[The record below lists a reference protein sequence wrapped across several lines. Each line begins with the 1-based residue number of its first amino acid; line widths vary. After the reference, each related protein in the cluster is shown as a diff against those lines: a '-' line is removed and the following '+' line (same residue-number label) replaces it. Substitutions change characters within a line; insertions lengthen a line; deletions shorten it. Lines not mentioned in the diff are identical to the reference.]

1 MSRELSVRAFA
12 LALVVLAIRP
22 LAATGGVTSP
32 PDDPLLA
39 SLVEEAIS
47 KNPDVSAAQ
56 EALTAAQARPV
67 QARSLPNPMAS
78 VVYTNDGVSPS
89 LGARDMTTLAFMAS
103 QDLPFPGKRR
113 LKGEIRTVEAG
124 QFGQQVER
132 TNLSLAAAVKRAYY
146 GLLLARHR
154 LDLIREQEE
163 IWKQIESVARA
174 RYSVGQGAQQ
184 DVLRVQIEVTRIE
197 QLWAEQAAEAEIRVA
212 EINRLLSRQ
221 ATSPLE
227 TPGRLGLTPLEGD
240 LESLVKWVSDIS
252 PELKSARLSIDK
264 NTLGVSLAQKEFKPD
279 FNLQAAYMNRGGLD
293 PMLLAGV
300 GLSLPIYRSRLQGA
314 LTEARA
320 QLRSSQSL
328 VQSVELQL
336 RFRTQERV
344 TQIRTTERISKL
356 YSQGIVP
363 QDRMSVDAAIA
374 NYQTGKV
381 PFIAVLEALTTL
393 YNDRGTLLT
402 LLANHEKIRASL
414 EEASLEETSS
424 MAASGMAA
432 VGGSALNMAGGGAP
446 AGSSDSM
453 GGR

>member
-1 MSRELSVRAFA
+1 MKQIFVALMLTATFA
-12 LALVVLAIRP
+12 QAGP
-22 LAATGGVTSP
+22 SAAAEAP
-32 PDDPLLA
+32 QQAPDPLLA
-39 SLVEEAIS
+39 SLIAEAVS
-47 KNPDVSAAQ
+47 KNPDVVAVQ
-56 EALTAAQARPV
+56 EALTAAEARPV
-67 QARSLPNPMAS
+67 QARSLANPMAS
-78 VVYTNDGVSPS
+78 VVYTNDGWSPS
-89 LGARDMTTLAFMAS
+89 LGTKDMTTLAFMGS
-103 QDLPFPGKRR
+103 QDLPFPGKLR

-132 TNLSLAAAVKRAYY
+132 TKLSLTAAVKRAYY
-146 GLLLARHR
+146 GLLLARDR
-154 LDLIREQEE
+154 IDLIREQEE
-163 IWKQIESVARA
+163 FWKQIESVARA

-197 QLWAEQAAEAEIRVA
+197 QLRSEQSAEAEIRVA
-212 EINRLLSRQ
+212 ELNRLLSRP

-227 TPGRLGLTPLEGD
+227 TPGHLGLRPLEGD
-240 LESLVKWVSDIS
+240 LEGLVKWTGDIS
-252 PELKSARLSIDK
+252 PELKNARLSTEK
-264 NTLGVSLAQKEFKPD
+264 GSLGVSLAQKEFKPD

-300 GLSLPIYRSRLQGA
+300 GISLPIYRSRLKGA
-314 LTEARA
+314 VAEAEA

-356 YSQGIVP
+356 YSEGVVP
-363 QDRMSVDAAIA
+363 QGRMSVEAAIA

-424 MAASGMAA
+424 MASSGMAA
-432 VGGSALNMAGGGAP
+432 VGGSALNMAGGGTP

-453 GGR
+453 GSR

>member
-1 MSRELSVRAFA
+1 MKQTLVALMLTATLA
-12 LALVVLAIRP
+12 LAEP
-22 LAATGGVTSP
+22 LAAAETP
-32 PDDPLLA
+32 PPADPLLA
-39 SLVEEAIS
+39 SLIEEAIS

-56 EALTAAQARPV
+56 EAVTAAQARPV
-67 QARSLPNPMAS
+67 QARSLSNPMAS
-78 VVYTNDGVSPS
+78 LVYTNDGVSPS
-89 LGARDMTTLAFMAS
+89 LGSKDMTTLAFMGS
-103 QDLPFPGKRR
+103 QDLPFPGKLR

-124 QFGQQVER
+124 QVGQQVER
-132 TNLSLAAAVKRAYY
+132 TKLSLTAAVKRAYY
-146 GLLLARHR
+146 GLLLARDR

-163 IWKQIESVARA
+163 FWRQIESVARA

-197 QLWAEQAAEAEIRVA
+197 QLRSEQVAEAEIRVA
-212 EINRLLSRQ
+212 ELNRLLSRP
-221 ATSPLE
+221 ATSSLE
-227 TPGRLGLTPLEGD
+227 TPGHLGLRPLEGD
-240 LESLVKWVSDIS
+240 LEGLVKWTSEIS
-252 PELKSARLSIDK
+252 PEVKNARLSTEK
-264 NTLGVSLAQKEFKPD
+264 GSLGVSLAKKEFKPD

-300 GLSLPIYRSRLQGA
+300 GISLPIYRPRLRGA
-314 LTEARA
+314 LAEAEA

-344 TQIRTTERISKL
+344 TQIKTTERISRL
-356 YSQGIVP
+356 YSEGVVP
-363 QDRMSVDAAIA
+363 QGRMSVEAAIA

-424 MAASGMAA
+424 MGSSGMAA
-432 VGGSALNMAGGGAP
+432 VGGSALNMAGGGTP

-453 GGR
+453 GSR

>member
-1 MSRELSVRAFA
+1 MKQMLIGVMLIAS
-12 LALVVLAIRP
+12 LASGGP
-22 LAATGGVTSP
+22 LAAAELPAPP
-32 PDDPLLA
+32 PDPLVA
-39 SLVEEAIS
+39 SLTEEALS
-47 KNPDVSAAQ
+47 KNPDVSVALESLAA
-56 EALTAAQARPV
+56 AKARPV

-89 LGARDMTTLAFMAS
+89 LGSRDMTTLAFMGS
-103 QDLPFPGKRR
+103 QDLPFPGKLR
-113 LKGEIRTVEAG
+113 LRGEMRTVEAG

-132 TNLSLAAAVKRAYY
+132 TKLSITAAVKRAYY
-146 GLLLARHR
+146 ALLLARDR
-154 LDLIREQEE
+154 LELIREQEA

-184 DVLRVQIEVTRIE
+184 DVLRVQVEVTRVE
-197 QLWAEQAAEAEIRVA
+197 QLRAEQAAEAEIRVA
-212 EINRLLSRQ
+212 ELNRLLSRP

-227 TPGRLGLTPLEGD
+227 TPGSLGLRPLEGD
-240 LESLVKWVSDIS
+240 FESLAKWASDIS
-252 PELKSARLSIDK
+252 PELKSARLSTEK
-264 NTLGVSLAQKEFKPD
+264 GSLGVSLARKEFKPD

-300 GLSLPIYRSRLQGA
+300 GFSLPIYRSRLQGA
-314 LTEARA
+314 LAEAQA
-320 QLRSSQSL
+320 QLRSSQSV

-344 TQIRTTERISKL
+344 TQIRTTERISRL
-356 YSQGIVP
+356 YTQGIVP
-363 QDRMSVDAAIA
+363 QDRMSVDGAIA
-374 NYQTGKV
+374 NYQTGKI

-424 MAASGMAA
+424 LAAGGMAA
-432 VGGSALNMAGGGAP
+432 VGGSGLNMAGGGAQP
-446 AGSSDSM
+446 GSSDSM
-453 GGR
+453 GSR

>member
-1 MSRELSVRAFA
+1 
-12 LALVVLAIRP
+12 
-22 LAATGGVTSP
+22 
-32 PDDPLLA
+32 
-39 SLVEEAIS
+39 
-47 KNPDVSAAQ
+47 
-56 EALTAAQARPV
+56 
-67 QARSLPNPMAS
+67 
-78 VVYTNDGVSPS
+78 
-89 LGARDMTTLAFMAS
+89 
-103 QDLPFPGKRR
+103 
-113 LKGEIRTVEAG
+113 
-124 QFGQQVER
+124 VER
-132 TNLSLAAAVKRAYY
+132 TKLSLAAAVKRAYY
-146 GLLLARHR
+146 GLLLARDR

-163 IWKQIESVARA
+163 IWKQIESVTRA

-197 QLWAEQAAEAEIRVA
+197 QLRAEQAAEAEIRVA
-212 EINRLLSRQ
+212 ELNRLLSRP

-227 TPGRLGLTPLEGD
+227 TPGHLALRPLEGD
-240 LESLVKWVSDIS
+240 LESLARWASGIS
-252 PELKSARLSIDK
+252 PELKSARL
-264 NTLGVSLAQKEFKPD
+264 NTEKGSLGVSLAQKEFKPD

-300 GLSLPIYRSRLQGA
+300 GISLPIYRPRLQGA
-314 LTEARA
+314 LAEAQA
-320 QLRSSQSL
+320 QLRSNQSL
-328 VQSVELQL
+328 VQSVDLQL

-344 TQIRTTERISKL
+344 TQIKTTERISQL

-402 LLANHEKIRASL
+402 LLANHEKVRASL

>member
-1 MSRELSVRAFA
+1 MKQMLVA
-12 LALVVLAIRP
+12 LMLTATLAPARP
-22 LAATGGVTSP
+22 LAAAEAPSP
-32 PDDPLLA
+32 AADPLLA
-39 SLVEEAIS
+39 SLIEEALS
-47 KNPDVSAAQ
+47 RNPDVSAAQ
-56 EALTAAQARPV
+56 EALAAAQARPV

-78 VVYTNDGVSPS
+78 AVYTNDGVSPS
-89 LGARDMTTLAFMAS
+89 LGSRDMTTLAFMAS

-132 TNLSLAAAVKRAYY
+132 TKLSLAATVKRAYY
-146 GLLLARHR
+146 GLLLARDR

-163 IWKQIESVARA
+163 IWKQIESVTRA

-184 DVLRVQIEVTRIE
+184 DVLRVQIEVTRVE
-197 QLWAEQAAEAEIRVA
+197 QLRSEQAAEAEIRVA
-212 EINRLLSRQ
+212 ELNRLLSRP
-221 ATSPLE
+221 ATSPLD
-227 TPGRLGLTPLEGD
+227 TTARLALRPLDGD
-240 LESLVKWVSDIS
+240 LESLVRLANDIS
-252 PELKSARLSIDK
+252 PELKNARLSTEK
-264 NTLGVSLAQKEFKPD
+264 GSLGVSLAQKEFKPD

-300 GLSLPIYRSRLQGA
+300 GLSLPVYRSRLQGA
-314 LTEARA
+314 LAEAQA
-320 QLRSSQSL
+320 LLRSSQSL

-344 TQIRTTERISKL
+344 TQIKTTEWISQL

-393 YNDRGTLLT
+393 YNDRRALLT
-402 LLANHEKIRASL
+402 LLANHEKVRASL

>member
-1 MSRELSVRAFA
+1 MKQIS
-12 LALVVLAIRP
+12 LALMLT
-22 LAATGGVTSP
+22 AALTQAGASTAAEAP
-32 PDDPLLA
+32 QQAPDPLLA
-39 SLVEEAIS
+39 SLIAEAVS
-47 KNPDVSAAQ
+47 KNPDVIAVQ

-67 QARSLPNPMAS
+67 QARSLANPMAS
-78 VVYTNDGVSPS
+78 VVYTNDGWSPS
-89 LGARDMTTLAFMAS
+89 LGTKDMTTLAFMGS
-103 QDLPFPGKRR
+103 QDLPFPGKLR

-132 TNLSLAAAVKRAYY
+132 TKLSLTAAVKRAYY
-146 GLLLARHR
+146 GLLLARDR

-163 IWKQIESVARA
+163 FWRQIESVARA

-197 QLWAEQAAEAEIRVA
+197 QLRAEQAAEAEIRVA
-212 EINRLLSRQ
+212 EINRLLSRP

-227 TPGRLGLTPLEGD
+227 TPGRLGLRPLEGD
-240 LESLVKWVSDIS
+240 LESLVKWVSEIS
-252 PELKSARLSIDK
+252 PELKNARLSTEK
-264 NTLGVSLAQKEFKPD
+264 GSLGVSLAQKEFKPD

-300 GLSLPIYRSRLQGA
+300 GISLPIYRSRLQGA
-314 LTEARA
+314 LAEAQA
-320 QLRSSQSL
+320 QLRSSQNL

-344 TQIRTTERISKL
+344 TQIKTTERISRL

-414 EEASLEETSS
+414 EEASLEETSG

>member
-1 MSRELSVRAFA
+1 MKQIFVALMLTAAFA
-12 LALVVLAIRP
+12 QAGTS
-22 LAATGGVTSP
+22 AAAEAP
-32 PDDPLLA
+32 QQAPDPLLA
-39 SLVEEAIS
+39 SLIAEAVS
-47 KNPDVSAAQ
+47 KNPDVIAVQ
-56 EALTAAQARPV
+56 EALTAAEARPV
-67 QARSLPNPMAS
+67 QARSLANPMAS
-78 VVYTNDGVSPS
+78 VVYTNDGWSPS
-89 LGARDMTTLAFMAS
+89 LGTKDMTTLAFMGS
-103 QDLPFPGKRR
+103 QDLPFPGKLR

-132 TNLSLAAAVKRAYY
+132 TKLSLTAAVKRAYY
-146 GLLLARHR
+146 GLLLARDR

-163 IWKQIESVARA
+163 FWKQIESVARA

-197 QLWAEQAAEAEIRVA
+197 QLRSEQAAEEEIRVA
-212 EINRLLSRQ
+212 EINRLLSRP
-221 ATSPLE
+221 AASPLE
-227 TPGRLGLTPLEGD
+227 TPGHLGLRPLEGD
-240 LESLVKWVSDIS
+240 LEGLVKWTSDIS
-252 PELKSARLSIDK
+252 PELKNARLSTEK
-264 NTLGVSLAQKEFKPD
+264 GSLGVSLAQKEFKPD

-300 GLSLPIYRSRLQGA
+300 GISLPIYRSRLKGA
-314 LTEARA
+314 VAEAEA

-356 YSQGIVP
+356 YSEGVVP
-363 QDRMSVDAAIA
+363 QGRMSVEAAIA

-424 MAASGMAA
+424 MASSGMAA
-432 VGGSALNMAGGGAP
+432 VGGSALNMASGGAST
-446 AGSSDSM
+446 GSSESM
-453 GGR
+453 GSR

>member
-1 MSRELSVRAFA
+1 
-12 LALVVLAIRP
+12 
-22 LAATGGVTSP
+22 
-32 PDDPLLA
+32 
-39 SLVEEAIS
+39 
-47 KNPDVSAAQ
+47 
-56 EALTAAQARPV
+56 
-67 QARSLPNPMAS
+67 
-78 VVYTNDGVSPS
+78 
-89 LGARDMTTLAFMAS
+89 
-103 QDLPFPGKRR
+103 
-113 LKGEIRTVEAG
+113 
-124 QFGQQVER
+124 
-132 TNLSLAAAVKRAYY
+132 VKRAYY
-146 GLLLARHR
+146 GLLLAQER

-197 QLWAEQAAEAEIRVA
+197 QLRAEQAAEAEIRVA
-212 EINRLLSRQ
+212 ELNRLLSRP

-227 TPGRLGLTPLEGD
+227 TPGRLVPRPLEGD
-240 LESLVKWVSDIS
+240 LDSLVKWVSDIS
-252 PELKSARLSIDK
+252 PELKSARLSTDK
-264 NTLGVSLAQKEFKPD
+264 NSLGVSLAHKEFKPD

-314 LTEARA
+314 LTEAQA

-344 TQIRTTERISKL
+344 TQIRTTERISNL